1 MALMTSI
8 RDTTVGQLLL
18 RFGLVTTAQHP
29 EDSPDSKG
37 PSFSTLSEDPA
48 ILERQQSKI
57 SIDGNKLT
65 EKATPG
71 TIVVTW
77 YNDGDE
83 ANPRNWSSLK
93 KGWVMTVITLYTFV
107 VYCTA
112 SIITPTVEVVM
123 QRYHLSY
130 ESASLGLAMYVFGYA
145 TGPMFFSPL
154 SEVRFIGRN
163 PPYVLSFVVFFA
175 LSIALCFADNWPGIV
190 ILRFLQGWFG
200 SPALATGAA
209 SIEDMYDMYEAP
221 YGYVWWVAAMYCG
234 PALGPLLAGYAI
246 SSEWR
251 WPMYEVVI
259 MSAPVLVM
267 LPLMPETWP
276 AKILLRRAE
285 RLRKSTGND
294 NYRAASE
301 LKTIDFGKTLAS
313 AMIKPIEISLK
324 DPAIGFAVI
333 YCMIVYGTYYSFFE
347 AFPITYLG
355 VYQMSLGGLGL
366 IFTSLAIGCGVG
378 VLMYV
383 LYLRQVF
390 IPRARH
396 FHETNGIPVA
406 QEQWLRPGLVGVWG
420 VSAGLILYAWTARR
434 DIHWMV
440 PTLGIGI
447 WAATSFLVFQSMIC
461 YVALTYPKYV
471 ASLFAANDFCRSS
484 AAGAMVLST
493 RYMVSLAC
501 SSAISRISRTAQL
514 TSHTVHQLGHRQGCQ
529 CGCWH
534 IWGRRHWHVLAL
546 LVRRQA
552 ESPQQVFW

>member
-1 MALMTSI
+1 MAWMTRI
-8 RDTTVGQLLL
+8 RGTTVGQLLL
-18 RFGLVTTAQHP
+18 RLRLVKAAQYP
-29 EDSPDSKG
+29 EDSLDNNG

-57 SIDGNKLT
+57 SADGNKLT

-77 YNDGDE
+77 YSDGDE
-83 ANPRNWSSLK
+83 ANPRNWSPLK
-93 KGWVMTVITLYTFV
+93 KGWTMTVITLYTFV

-112 SIITPTVEVVM
+112 SIITPTIEVVM
-123 QRYHLSY
+123 QRYNISY

-175 LSIALCFADNWPGIV
+175 LSIALCFVDNWPAIV
-190 ILRFLQGWFG
+190 VLRFLQGWFG

-234 PALGPLLAGYAI
+234 PALGPLLAGYAVPVD
-246 SSEWR
+246 WR

-259 MSAPVLVM
+259 MSTPILVM

-276 AKILLRRAE
+276 AKILLRRAQ
-285 RLRKSTGND
+285 RLRKSTGNE
-294 NYRAASE
+294 NYRSASE
-301 LKTIDFGKTLAS
+301 LKTIDFGKTLTS
-313 AMIKPIEISLK
+313 AMIKPIEISIK

-333 YCMIVYGTYYSFFE
+333 YAMIVYGTYYSFFE

-366 IFTSLAIGCGVG
+366 IFTSLAVGCAVG
-378 VLMYV
+378 VLIYVMY
-383 LYLRQVF
+383 LKKVF

-396 FHETNGIPVA
+396 FHETYGTPVA
-406 QEQWLRPGLVGVWG
+406 IEQWLRPGLFGVWG
-420 VSAGLILYAWTARR
+420 VSAGLILYAWTARS

-440 PTLGIGI
+440 PTLGIAI
-447 WAATSFLVFQSMIC
+447 WAASSFLVFQSMIAW
-461 YVALTYPKYV
+461 VALTYPKYV
-471 ASLFAANDFCRSS
+471 ASLFAANDLMRSS

-493 RYMVSLAC
+493 RYLVSLDA
-501 SSAISRISRTAQL
+501 SLIRST
-514 TSHTVHQLGHRQGCQ
+514 
-529 CGCWH
+529 
-534 IWGRRHWHVLAL
+534 
-546 LVRRQA
+546 
-552 ESPQQVFW
+552 